1 MCSDFLE
8 AQVISSCIH
17 KTNLFVKVLCNGI
30 GTLVCSI
37 ECPFQA
43 QHIPQS
49 LKRQD
54 HKELYRTSNEE
65 ERGIVEELEFK
76 TFTIK
81 LKHFEIW
88 CTVPKGV

>member
-1 MCSDFLE
+1 MQLYRYP
-8 AQVISSCIH
+8 
-17 KTNLFVKVLCNGI
+17 
-30 GTLVCSI
+30 VCSI

-49 LKRQD
+49 LKTERQD

-76 TFTIK
+76 HSITN
-81 LKHFEIW
+81 
-88 CTVPKGV
+88 P